1 LTPGHGLGENGAVE
15 ATRIIAIR
23 HGETAWNA
31 DSRIQGQRDVGLND
45 TGRWQARRVGAAL
58 ADEEITAVY
67 SSDLGRAHET
77 AEQISVRT
85 GIPVVRSEGLRE
97 RRFGMFE
104 GKTFNEIREH
114 WPDHAHSWRSRIP
127 EWQPPEGG
135 ESLVELRERVH
146 RTMVDLAARHPGEQ
160 IVVVAHGGVLDA
172 LYRIATGQEVNSPR
186 TWELPNGAI
195 NRLLWTPEGFTLV
208 GWSDTQH
215 LDEEAEDDATSF

>member
-1 LTPGHGLGENGAVE
+1 VE

-31 DSRIQGQRDVGLND
+31 DSRIQGQRDIGLNE
-45 TGRWQARRVGAAL
+45 TGRWQARRVGEAL
-58 ADEEITAVY
+58 ATEAISAVY
-67 SSDLGRAHET
+67 SSDLGRAEQT
-77 AEQISVRT
+77 AESIAEVTGVPVIRT
-85 GIPVVRSEGLRE
+85 QGLRE
-97 RRFGMFE
+97 RRFGLFE
-104 GKTFNEIREH
+104 GMTFDEIREN
-114 WPDHAHSWRSRIP
+114 WPEHAQNWRRRIP
-127 EWQPPEGG
+127 EWQPPQGG
-135 ESLVELRERVH
+135 ESLIELRERVH
-146 RTMVDLAARHPGEQ
+146 RTMVELAARHPGEQ

-215 LDEEAEDDATSF
+215 LDTQAEDDATSF